1 MEGIDVVDAI
11 GLSGDASDI
20 SSATTDKA
28 CVRDKGDSSGRL
40 RKLGWSWEK
49 MEKMEDTWF
58 LD

>member
-1 MEGIDVVDAI
+1 MDGIDVAV

-28 CVRDKGDSSGRL
+28 WLRDKGDNSGRL
-40 RKLGWSWEK
+40 RKLGWSWEQGKK
-49 MEKMEDTWF
+49 MEETWF